1 MDMMIPWWYHANT
14 TAFGICWLL
23 FIVVACFHSLTVSLP
38 SAPCDLTKWFY
49 LCRSTANQKAG
60 LFRSLSQS
68 LCQHPCFFSLAW
80 ASTFTEINVCS
91 YYIVTWNCTQIA
103 SATSNTLGKQSLMPS
118 MFRASPWEVI
128 PLEAFFGVV
137 LRQRGIESQWGL
149 LWVSGWSADVEFPFY
164 KIHKTT
170 RQIQVVG

>member
-1 MDMMIPWWYHANT
+1 
-14 TAFGICWLL
+14 
-23 FIVVACFHSLTVSLP
+23 
-38 SAPCDLTKWFY
+38 
-49 LCRSTANQKAG
+49 
-60 LFRSLSQS
+60 
-68 LCQHPCFFSLAW
+68 
-80 ASTFTEINVCS
+80 
-91 YYIVTWNCTQIA
+91 
-103 SATSNTLGKQSLMPS
+103 MPS